1 MRTKFGINLKNNSE
15 DDKTRLA
22 YLSKMP
28 IEKVEKIVFNYTKI
42 KSLPDTTAEEL
53 NDSVV
58 LINEFY
64 KNSK

>member
-1 MRTKFGINLKNNSE
+1 
-15 DDKTRLA
+15 
-22 YLSKMP
+22 MP
-28 IEKVEKIVFNYTKI
+28 IEKVEKIVLNYTKI